1 MKVKLTDIIDAIEEM
16 DQYSEYFLDMETGK
30 VEWVSDMTMTH
41 DEKEE
46 IYDRLDEHGF
56 RRLPSSFDIREYDI
70 MEDFADTLS
79 GAQQKALSSAIQ
91 GKGAF
96 RRFKD
101 SVYQMGLDKKWY
113 AFQAEAFKRKA
124 ARWCEENDIEYEE

>member
-1 MKVKLTDIIDAIEEM
+1 MKVKLSDIVDAIEEM

-46 IYDRLDEHGF
+46 IYNRLDEHGF
-56 RRLPSSFDIREYDI
+56 CRLPTSFDIREYDI
-70 MEDFADTLS
+70 MEDFVDTLPR
-79 GAQQKALSSAIQ
+79 AQQEALSSAIQ

-101 SVYQMGLDKKWY
+101 SVYQMGLIRNGMHFRRRHLSARQPDGAKKM
-113 AFQAEAFKRKA
+113 
-124 ARWCEENDIEYEE
+124 I

>member
-1 MKVKLTDIIDAIEEM
+1 MWGRRDVCYEWKSVVCG
-16 DQYSEYFLDMETGK
+16 DQE
-30 VEWVSDMTMTH
+30 
-41 DEKEE
+41 
-46 IYDRLDEHGF
+46 
-56 RRLPSSFDIREYDI
+56 
-70 MEDFADTLS
+70 
-79 GAQQKALSSAIQ
+79 ALSSAIQ

-101 SVYQMGLDKKWY
+101 SVYQMGFNKKWY